1 MDCSHARG
9 LAPLLIAVSV
19 LATTPLV
26 AQDPSE
32 VAPVRY
38 TEARSVQLRGEV
50 RLPGTVESRLTAIV
64 AGEVAGKVLAVEA
77 QDGEHVSKGDVL
89 VRIRPNWYELQHRE
103 ALARLKESRARL
115 SLAESSLSRA
125 RELFDAEVL
134 SQQELDDA
142 VSEYTA
148 WQGRESQNQAQ
159 IDQLE
164 LSLNL
169 LNVRAPFD
177 GVVTRKLTEVGQ
189 WVASGGAVAEM
200 VSLDRLE
207 IRIDVAERYYD
218 ALRIG
223 VETRVAFEA
232 LAGLELTG
240 KIVRI
245 VPRAEDR
252 ARTFPVKV
260 SVANEGGRIG
270 VGMLASVAMPVG
282 TATASTMVPKDAVV
296 RTGPGEV
303 VYRIAADGSAEM
315 VTVQS
320 GSSAGAWIAVRGEIH
335 PGDKVITRGNERL
348 MPGQAVD
355 GRPLDYAG
363 P

>member
-1 MDCSHARG
+1 MDFSHAKG
-9 LAPLLIAVSV
+9 IAPFLIAASV
-19 LATTPLV
+19 LSMVPVV
-26 AQDPSE
+26 AQGPPDT
-32 VAPVRY
+32 VPVRY
-38 TEARSVQLRGEV
+38 TEARSIELRSEV
-50 RLPGTVESRLTAIV
+50 RLPGTVESRLSAVV
-64 AGEVAGKVLAVEA
+64 AGEVAGKVLAIEA
-77 QDGEHVSKGDVL
+77 QDGEHVKKGEVL
-89 VRIRPNWYELQHRE
+89 VRIGAKWYELQHQE
-103 ALARLKESRARL
+103 AQARLKESRARL
-115 SLAESSLSRA
+115 KMAENSLTRA

-164 LSLNL
+164 LSLDL
-169 LNVRAPFD
+169 LKVRAPFD

-189 WVASGGAVAEM
+189 WIVSGGDVAEM
-200 VSLDRLE
+200 VSVDRLE

-223 VETRVAFEA
+223 ATARITIEA
-232 LAGLELTG
+232 LPDLELTG
-240 KIVRI
+240 KIERI

-252 ARTFPVKV
+252 ARTFPVKISV
-260 SVANEGGRIG
+260 SNEDGRIG

-282 TATASTMVPKDAVV
+282 TVTTSTMVPKDAVV

-303 VYRIAADGSAEM
+303 VYRLTADGTAEM
-315 VTVQS
+315 VAVES
-320 GSSAGAWIAVRGEIH
+320 GSAAGAWVAVRGEIR

-348 MPGQAVD
+348 IPGQAVE
-355 GRPLDYAG
+355 GRPQEYAG

>member
-1 MDCSHARG
+1 MNFSQVKG
-9 LAPLLIAVSV
+9 VTLFLIAVFVLSV
-19 LATTPLV
+19 APV
-26 AQDPSE
+26 IAQGPPT
-32 VAPVRY
+32 APVRY
-38 TEARSVQLRGEV
+38 TEARSLELRAEV
-50 RLPGTVESRLTAIV
+50 RLPGTVESRLSAIV

-77 QDGEHVSKGDVL
+77 QDGDRVKKGEVL
-89 VRIRPNWYELQHRE
+89 VRIRPDWYELQHQE
-103 ALARLKESRARL
+103 AQGRLKESQARL
-115 SLAESSLSRA
+115 KLAASSLSRA
-125 RELFDAEVL
+125 RELFDAQVI
-134 SQQELDDA
+134 SQQDLDDA

-164 LSLNL
+164 LSLAL
-169 LNVRAPFD
+169 LKVRAPFD

-189 WVASGGAVAEM
+189 WIVSGGGVAEM

-207 IRIDVAERYYD
+207 IRVDVPERYYD
-218 ALRIG
+218 ALRLG
-223 VETRVAFEA
+223 AATRVTFEA
-232 LAGLELTG
+232 LPGLELTG
-240 KIVRI
+240 KVERI

-252 ARTFPVKV
+252 ARTFPVKISV
-260 SVANEGGRIG
+260 SNESGRIG

-282 TATASTMVPKDAVV
+282 SASTSTMVPKDAVV

-303 VYRIAADGSAEM
+303 VYRIAADGTAEM

-320 GSSAGAWIAVRGEIH
+320 ESAAGVWIAVRGEIR

-348 MPGQAVD
+348 IPGQAVE
-355 GRPLDYAG
+355 GRPQEYPA